1 MNIEVT
7 QKYNN
12 SIDNSQNAQ
21 PSKTNVK
28 EGDAKFSEELKN
40 IKKNESA
47 ENNENTNEN
56 SPKDTNI
63 GIKELNAEEKENAKN
78 VENEQT
84 EYSEA
89 GKNNMNGAIDGLQD
103 VFTEI
108 NKLNRTNE
116 KDTDLLKLK
125 TIFDDDK
132 DNQEDVGLI
141 DNNMNI
147 QEPKEKINLQMGGNM
162 NFTGDGQP
170 FAEFVNP
177 QKEKD
182 VLKSSAK
189 DLAEEKAIMSTM
201 EENVAIANKN
211 MALNKTKTVENEH
224 GIKKVDKNTNVTVD
238 TIVSYDRVIMDKS
251 DVDFFV
257 NLVENS
263 EININDVQH
272 ASKSSAVSKTLADML
287 AKSMQDNKP
296 IRIDFDNDISV
307 IIKIGRDGKIS
318 ADFLPSSQIA
328 EAYLKE
334 NLPILKQRF
343 DDNNIEYGEL
353 NQRKQK
359 QDEQENRKK
368 GRKDE

>member
-21 PSKTNVK
+21 LSNTNVK

-40 IKKNESA
+40 IKKSESA
-47 ENNENTNEN
+47 ETKENTKEN
-56 SPKDTNI
+56 NATENNIDT
-63 GIKELNAEEKENAKN
+63 KEPNAAEKENAKKIN
-78 VENEQT
+78 DEQIEIPET
-84 EYSEA
+84 
-89 GKNNMNGAIDGLQD
+89 GNNNMHGAIDGLQG
-103 VFTEI
+103 VFEEI

-116 KDTDLLKLK
+116 KESNELKLK
-125 TIFDDDK
+125 ISNDDEK
-132 DNQEDVGLI
+132 NKHEDVGLI

-170 FAEFVNP
+170 FAEFVNQ
-177 QKEKD
+177 QKEKE

-211 MALNKTKTVENEH
+211 MALSKTKTVENEH

-238 TIVSYDRVIMDKS
+238 TVVSYDKIIMDKA

-257 NLVENS
+257 NLVENG
-263 EININDVQH
+263 EVNLNDIQH

-307 IIKIGRDGKIS
+307 IIKINRDGKIS

-359 QDEQENRKK
+359 QDDQENRKK

>member
-211 MALNKTKTVENEH
+211 IALAKTKTVENEH
-224 GIKKVDKNTNVTVD
+224 GVHKIDKKTNIVVD
-238 TIVSYDRVIMDKS
+238 TIVQYDSVVMTKADVEFFANLVDNGFLDMS
-251 DVDFFV
+251 DVK
-257 NLVENS
+257 NT
-263 EININDVQH
+263 Q
-272 ASKSSAVSKTLADML
+272 KSAQVSKTLADLL
-287 AKSMQDNKP
+287 AKAMNDNKP
-296 IRIDFDNDISV
+296 IRIDFDNNISV
-307 IIKIGRDGKIS
+307 IIKIDRAGKIS
-318 ADFLPSSQIA
+318 ADFLPSSQVA

-334 NLPILKQRF
+334 NLPLLKQRF
-343 DDNNIEYGEL
+343 DDNNIDYNEL
-353 NQRKQK
+353 NQRQRK
-359 QDEQENRKK
+359 QDTQDNRKK
-368 GRKDE
+368 ERKDE